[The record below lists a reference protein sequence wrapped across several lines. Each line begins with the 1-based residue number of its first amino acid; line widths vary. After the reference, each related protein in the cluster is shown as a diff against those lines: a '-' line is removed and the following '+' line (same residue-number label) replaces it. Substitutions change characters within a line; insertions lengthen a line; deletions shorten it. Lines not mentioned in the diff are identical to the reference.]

1 MLTVNFSSRT
11 PVYQQLYD
19 DVIRLVSLGV
29 LKSDTKLPPVRIL
42 ATELGINPNTVQKA
56 YKMLEKDGYI
66 YSTVGRGSFVS
77 NKLDQN
83 QAGKIQAKNDLKE
96 SIDKAYK
103 KGITKDEMIE
113 LVDEITSGGRVND
126 WNKKSD
132 KKIWK
137 NSRNK

>member
-83 QAGKIQAKNDLKE
+83 QAEKIQAKNDLKE
-96 SIDKAYK
+96 SIDKASK

-126 WNKKSD
+126 
-132 KKIWK
+132 
-137 NSRNK
+137 

>member
-83 QAGKIQAKNDLKE
+83 QAEKIQAKNDLKE
-96 SIDKAYK
+96 SIDKACK

-126 WNKKSD
+126 
-132 KKIWK
+132 
-137 NSRNK
+137 

>member
-66 YSTVGRGSFVS
+66 YSTVGRGSFAS

-83 QAGKIQAKNDLKE
+83 QAEKIQAKNDLKE

-126 WNKKSD
+126 
-132 KKIWK
+132 
-137 NSRNK
+137 

>member
-77 NKLDQN
+77 NMLDQN
-83 QAGKIQAKNDLKE
+83 QAEKIQAKNDLKE

-126 WNKKSD
+126 
-132 KKIWK
+132 
-137 NSRNK
+137 

>member
-83 QAGKIQAKNDLKE
+83 QAEKIQAKNSLKE
-96 SIDKAYK
+96 SIDTAYK

-126 WNKKSD
+126 
-132 KKIWK
+132 
-137 NSRNK
+137 

>member
-19 DVIRLVSLGV
+19 DVIRMVSLGV

-83 QAGKIQAKNDLKE
+83 QAEKIQAKNDLKE

-126 WNKKSD
+126 
-132 KKIWK
+132 
-137 NSRNK
+137 

>member
-83 QAGKIQAKNDLKE
+83 RAEKIQAKNDLKE

-126 WNKKSD
+126 
-132 KKIWK
+132 
-137 NSRNK
+137 

>member
-56 YKMLEKDGYI
+56 YKMLQKDGYI
-66 YSTVGRGSFVS
+66 YSTVGRGSSVS

-83 QAGKIQAKNDLKE
+83 QAEKIQAKNDLKE

-126 WNKKSD
+126 
-132 KKIWK
+132 
-137 NSRNK
+137 

>member
-83 QAGKIQAKNDLKE
+83 QAEKIQAKSDLKE

-126 WNKKSD
+126 
-132 KKIWK
+132 
-137 NSRNK
+137 

>member
-29 LKSDTKLPPVRIL
+29 LKSDAKLPPVRIL

-83 QAGKIQAKNDLKE
+83 QAEKIQAKNDLKE

-126 WNKKSD
+126 
-132 KKIWK
+132 
-137 NSRNK
+137 

>member
-11 PVYQQLYD
+11 PVYKQLYD

-83 QAGKIQAKNDLKE
+83 QAEKIQAKNDLKE

-126 WNKKSD
+126 
-132 KKIWK
+132 
-137 NSRNK
+137 

>member
-1 MLTVNFSSRT
+1 MLTVNFSSRI

-83 QAGKIQAKNDLKE
+83 QAEKIQAKNDLKE

-126 WNKKSD
+126 
-132 KKIWK
+132 
-137 NSRNK
+137 

>member
-66 YSTVGRGSFVS
+66 YSTVGRGIFVS

-83 QAGKIQAKNDLKE
+83 QAEKIQAKNDLKE

-126 WNKKSD
+126 
-132 KKIWK
+132 
-137 NSRNK
+137 

>member
-83 QAGKIQAKNDLKE
+83 QAEKIQAKNDLKE

-113 LVDEITSGGRVND
+113 VVDEITSGGRVND
-126 WNKKSD
+126 
-132 KKIWK
+132 
-137 NSRNK
+137 

>member
-11 PVYQQLYD
+11 PVYQQLYY

-83 QAGKIQAKNDLKE
+83 QAEKIQAKNDLKE

-113 LVDEITSGGRVND
+113 LVDEITIGGRVND
-126 WNKKSD
+126 
-132 KKIWK
+132 
-137 NSRNK
+137 

>member
-83 QAGKIQAKNDLKE
+83 QAEKIQAKNDLKE
-96 SIDKAYK
+96 
-103 KGITKDEMIE
+103 
-113 LVDEITSGGRVND
+113 
-126 WNKKSD
+126 
-132 KKIWK
+132 
-137 NSRNK
+137 

>member
-66 YSTVGRGSFVS
+66 YSIVGRGSFVS

-83 QAGKIQAKNDLKE
+83 QAEKIQAKNDLKE

-126 WNKKSD
+126 
-132 KKIWK
+132 
-137 NSRNK
+137 

>member
-83 QAGKIQAKNDLKE
+83 QAEKIQAKNDLKE

-103 KGITKDEMIE
+103 KALIS
-113 LVDEITSGGRVND
+113 LVLFQYFGTL
-126 WNKKSD
+126 K
-132 KKIWK
+132 
-137 NSRNK
+137 

>member
-83 QAGKIQAKNDLKE
+83 QAEKIQVKNDLKE

-126 WNKKSD
+126 
-132 KKIWK
+132 
-137 NSRNK
+137 

>member
-29 LKSDTKLPPVRIL
+29 LKSDTKLPPVRIS

-83 QAGKIQAKNDLKE
+83 QAEKIQAKNDLKE

-126 WNKKSD
+126 
-132 KKIWK
+132 
-137 NSRNK
+137 

>member
-77 NKLDQN
+77 NKLDQK
-83 QAGKIQAKNDLKE
+83 QAEKIQAKNDLKD
-96 SIDKAYK
+96 SIEKAYK
-103 KGITKDEMIE
+103 KGITEDVMIE

-126 WNKKSD
+126 
-132 KKIWK
+132 
-137 NSRNK
+137 

>member
-83 QAGKIQAKNDLKE
+83 QAEKIQAKNDLKE

-103 KGITKDEMIE
+103 RGITKDEMIE

-126 WNKKSD
+126 
-132 KKIWK
+132 
-137 NSRNK
+137 

>member
-42 ATELGINPNTVQKA
+42 ATELGINSNTVQKA

-83 QAGKIQAKNDLKE
+83 QAEKIQAKNDLKE

-126 WNKKSD
+126 
-132 KKIWK
+132 
-137 NSRNK
+137 

>member
-56 YKMLEKDGYI
+56 YKILEKDGYI

-83 QAGKIQAKNDLKE
+83 QAEKIQAKNDLKE

-126 WNKKSD
+126 
-132 KKIWK
+132 
-137 NSRNK
+137 

>member
-29 LKSDTKLPPVRIL
+29 LKSDTKLLPVRIL

-83 QAGKIQAKNDLKE
+83 QAEKIQAKNDLKE

-126 WNKKSD
+126 
-132 KKIWK
+132 
-137 NSRNK
+137 

>member
-42 ATELGINPNTVQKA
+42 ATELGLNPHTVQKA
-56 YKMLEKDGYI
+56 YRMLEKDGYI

-83 QAGKIQAKNDLKE
+83 QAEKIQAKNDLKE

-126 WNKKSD
+126 
-132 KKIWK
+132 
-137 NSRNK
+137 

>member
-83 QAGKIQAKNDLKE
+83 QAEKIQAKNDLKE

-113 LVDEITSGGRVND
+113 LVD
-126 WNKKSD
+126 
-132 KKIWK
+132 
-137 NSRNK
+137 

>member
-83 QAGKIQAKNDLKE
+83 QAEKIQAKNDLKE

-113 LVDEITSGGRVND
+113 LVDEITSGGRGND
-126 WNKKSD
+126 
-132 KKIWK
+132 
-137 NSRNK
+137 

>member
-83 QAGKIQAKNDLKE
+83 QAEKIQAKNDLKE

-113 LVDEITSGGRVND
+113 LVDEITSGGRVKD
-126 WNKKSD
+126 
-132 KKIWK
+132 
-137 NSRNK
+137 